1 MKNKI
6 VHITTVHKRYDSR
19 IFYKECSSLAK
30 AGFEVFLIVADN
42 FMNEVITL
50 DRSSAVTII
59 DVGSFKN
66 RFQRIFGASERVLK
80 IALEIN
86 AQVYHFHDPELLPLA
101 LKLKKKNKIVVF
113 DSHED
118 IFANIKE
125 KAYIPNILK
134 PIISF
139 LLTLVETYVLKRIDG
154 VISVTPHICNKLRKL
169 NKNTVMITNY
179 PILGERKSENFNRK
193 KSLVFAGGV
202 MNQWKHEFVLDALAL
217 CEDKEVVYN
226 LCGPTYTDY
235 MESLTQHK
243 SWSRVN
249 YYGILNKQ
257 EVDKI
262 YNESSIGIATL
273 IYGKNVGGKLGSIG
287 NTKLFEYMAAE
298 IPFICTDFVLWKEIV
313 DKYDCGICV
322 EPTNAEQIAKAIDF
336 LISNPQ
342 KRDEMGRNGRKA
354 VEEVYNWKNQELTLF
369 DFYNKLLTH
378 NK

>member
-30 AGFEVFLIVADN
+30 AGFEVFLIVADD

-139 LLTLVETYVLKRIDG
+139 LLTLIETYVLKRIDG

-169 NKNTVMITNY
+169 NKNTVMITN
-179 PILGERKSENFNRK
+179 
-193 KSLVFAGGV
+193 
-202 MNQWKHEFVLDALAL
+202 
-217 CEDKEVVYN
+217 
-226 LCGPTYTDY
+226 
-235 MESLTQHK
+235 
-243 SWSRVN
+243 
-249 YYGILNKQ
+249 
-257 EVDKI
+257 
-262 YNESSIGIATL
+262 
-273 IYGKNVGGKLGSIG
+273 
-287 NTKLFEYMAAE
+287 
-298 IPFICTDFVLWKEIV
+298 
-313 DKYDCGICV
+313 
-322 EPTNAEQIAKAIDF
+322 
-336 LISNPQ
+336 
-342 KRDEMGRNGRKA
+342 
-354 VEEVYNWKNQELTLF
+354 
-369 DFYNKLLTH
+369 
-378 NK
+378 